1 MPTNALTTIDFHG
14 AALVAI
20 RGNTPAETLVAM
32 KPVVE
37 GMGLNWEKQRI
48 KLNNHPVLA
57 PTLRVAQ
64 VPGDDQAREHSFL
77 PLKRLNFWLATVQP
91 DRVPNLATRAKIIA
105 YQTDCADVL
114 FAHFFGKAMV
124 SNVVEFSADHR
135 SIIGG
140 IAKSVLTKGLEPI
153 ANQLTELQ
161 IELRTA
167 ISGFDPGQ
175 AVVTDYEPMLAILK
189 KLGVD
194 KTARRALSQQCSGR
208 MRRWCTNVGRGAA
221 VRTSRETGRY
231 LFHVDA
237 AQDWLAAEG
246 RAVISDHQA
255 RTIGQTALKL
265 PPGRRKRRAAA
276 CKGAV

>member
-1 MPTNALTTIDFHG
+1 MSTQSLATIDFHG
-14 AALVAI
+14 ASLVAI

-37 GMGLNWEKQRI
+37 GMGLHWEKQRI

-64 VPGDDQAREHSFL
+64 VPGDDQAREHTFL
-77 PLKRLNFWLATVQP
+77 PLNRLNFWLATVQP

-114 FAHFFGKAMV
+114 FAHFFGDAIATV
-124 SNVVEFSADHR
+124 GALPADHR
-135 SIIGG
+135 TVIGG
-140 IAKSVLTKGLEPI
+140 IAKAVVTRALEPI
-153 ANQLTELQ
+153 ASQIMALQ
-161 IELRTA
+161 AEVRVAT
-167 ISGFDPGQ
+167 SGFDPRQ
-175 AVVTDYEPMLAILK
+175 AVVNEFEPMLAILIG
-189 KLGVD
+189 LGVE

-208 MRRWCTNVGRGAA
+208 MRRWCINGGRATA

-231 LFHVDA
+231 LFQVDA
-237 AQDWLAAEG
+237 TADWLAAEG
-246 RAVISDHQA
+246 RTVISDHQA
-255 RTIGQTALKL
+255 RTLGQAKL
-265 PPGRRKRRAAA
+265 PFPAGHRKRRAAA